1 MKIVS
6 IILARGG
13 SKGIPDKNI
22 IKLNHKPLIYYT
34 INASQQSKVCE
45 TWVSTDSKKISLIA
59 EKYGAK
65 IINRPKEF
73 ATDTSSSEEAL
84 KHFSQE
90 VNFDIMVFIQPTS
103 PLLDASYINRG
114 IDLIVS
120 NHYDS
125 VFSAYLEHW
134 IPRWSLDVN
143 PINWDISDR
152 PRRQDVSEQYV
163 ENGAFY
169 ITTKEQF
176 LSSGIRYGGKTG
188 IVEMPFKKS
197 LQVDNYED
205 LEVIK
210 KLL

>member
-34 INASQQSKVCE
+34 ITASQQSKVCE